1 MSAFSDY
8 QEYDGLGLAELVRKG
23 EVTPKELIE
32 SAIERADAVN
42 GAINAIVIEQY
53 EDARRAAADGLP
65 EGPFSGVPFL
75 LKNLDVGQAG
85 TRTTSGSRMYEDY
98 VAPHDSTLVA
108 RFKAAGFNIFG
119 KTNSPEFG
127 VLPVTEPELHGPSR
141 NPWNT
146 GHTTGGSSG
155 GSGAAVAAGILPVA
169 HASDG
174 GGSIRIPASCNG
186 LVGLK
191 PTRGVNPIGPDA
203 GEAWGGQVVNHVVSR
218 SVRDTA
224 AVLDATMGPEPGNAY
239 CGPHFSGSLLDE
251 VGRDPGRLRIAVS
264 MEKWSQG
271 EYQPEAVAGLEATV
285 KLLEGLGHTVEEA
298 QPNLDFE
305 QLTSASSIIA
315 AVSTALLC
323 QMRAEELGV
332 TTDELPMEDGTR
344 MLLTLGA
351 LVGATDYPRAVQT
364 NHLAGFE
371 MARFHETYDL
381 LLLPTMASE
390 PVPVGYFKGGDEN
403 DLIERLGAFMGE
415 TMLCNQTGQPAISLP
430 LHWSDNGLP
439 LGMMFS
445 AAFGGEPLLLR
456 LAGQLEQA
464 QPWWDKRPPLAG

>member
-1 MSAFSDY
+1 MSVFSDY
-8 QEYDGLGLAELVRKG
+8 QDYDGLGLAELVRRG
-23 EVTPKELIE
+23 EVTPAELLE
-32 SAIERADAVN
+32 AAIARAEAVN
-42 GAINAIVIEQY
+42 GEINAIVIEQY
-53 EDARRAAADGLP
+53 DDARKTAAEGLP
-65 EGPFSGVPFL
+65 DGPFSGVPFL

-85 TRTTSGSRMYEDY
+85 TRTTSGSRAFEDY
-98 VAPHDSTLVA
+98 IAPHDSTLVA

-127 VLPVTEPELHGPSR
+127 VQPITEPELHGPSR

-146 GHTTGGSSG
+146 GRTTGGSSG

-191 PTRGVNPIGPDA
+191 PTRGVNPMGPDM

-224 AVLDATMGPEPGNAY
+224 AVLDATLGPEPGNAY
-239 CGPHFSGSLLDE
+239 CGPHFEGSLLDE
-251 VGRDPGRLRIAVS
+251 VGREPGKLRIAVG
-264 MEKWSQG
+264 MQKWSDG
-271 EYQPEAVAGLEATV
+271 DYRPEVVAGLEATV
-285 KLLEGLGHTVEEA
+285 QLLEGLGHTVEEA
-298 QPNLDFE
+298 RPNLDFAE
-305 QLTSASSIIA
+305 LTSASSVIA
-315 AVSTALLC
+315 AVSTSLLC
-323 QMRAEELGV
+323 ELRAEELGV
-332 TTDELPMEDGTR
+332 TVDELPLEDGTR
-344 MLLTLGA
+344 LLLLLSTLA
-351 LVGATDYPRAVQT
+351 SPTDYPRAVRS

-371 MARFHETYDL
+371 MARFHEQYDV

-390 PVPVGYFKGGDEN
+390 PVPIGYLKDADEN
-403 DLIERLGAFMGE
+403 DLLERLSGFMGE

-439 LGMMFS
+439 VGMMFS

-464 QPWWDKRPPLAG
+464 QPWWDRRPPLGV